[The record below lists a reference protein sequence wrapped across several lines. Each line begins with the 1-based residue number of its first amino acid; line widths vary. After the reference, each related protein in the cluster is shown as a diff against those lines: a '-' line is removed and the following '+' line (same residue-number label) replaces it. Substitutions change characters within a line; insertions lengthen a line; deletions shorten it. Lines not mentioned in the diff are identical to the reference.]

1 MSETFLSVNFP
12 EKRRHAQG
20 LLQWSQ
26 CRSQNSWP
34 NRPPS
39 PPAPP
44 PGHSIGDP
52 AMDRFLGARRGH
64 PRFIEPF
71 SHLKIGGL
79 GKSRDDMLGAD
90 VLVME
95 SRGLVG
101 GRSQDS

>member
-1 MSETFLSVNFP
+1 
-12 EKRRHAQG
+12 
-20 LLQWSQ
+20 
-26 CRSQNSWP
+26 
-34 NRPPS
+34 
-39 PPAPP
+39 
-44 PGHSIGDP
+44 
-52 AMDRFLGARRGH
+52 MDRFLGARRGH